1 MSYLHCP
8 SCSRAYNIAAQSSC
22 PFCPV
27 HATPVDPTEDIVAA
41 AESLARAMTRA
52 TPSERVAAAARMDR
66 LALPA
71 PDASR
76 SADSA
81 GSQPVVFH
89 GSVLRSIRNALEPV
103 PVTPPRARRSSV
115 VSTLMSVALASLTR
129 LAPQSPAPRMLGDGL
144 RRAASGVRSR
154 VKSLASQ
161 YM

>member
-71 PDASR
+71 PDGSPLR
-76 SADSA
+76 DSA
-81 GSQPVVFH
+81 ASQPVAFH
-89 GSVLRSIRNALEPV
+89 GTMLRSIRNALHPV
-103 PVTPPRARRSSV
+103 QVVPPRARRSSV
-115 VSTLMSVALASLTR
+115 VSTLMSVALAQLTR
-129 LAPQSPAPRMLGDGL
+129 LAPQPQAPRMLGDGL
-144 RRAASGVRSR
+144 RRVASGVRSR
-154 VKSLASQ
+154 VKALASRV
-161 YM
+161 

>member
-27 HATPVDPTEDIVAA
+27 HATPVDPTEDIVVA

-52 TPSERVAAAARMDR
+52 TPAERVAAASRMDR

-71 PDASR
+71 PDAEP
-76 SADSA
+76 AA
-81 GSQPVVFH
+81 FH
-89 GSVLRSIRNALEPV
+89 GSMLRSIRNALEPI
-103 PVTPPRARRSSV
+103 PATSPRKPSLL
-115 VSTLMSVALASLTR
+115 TSVAMSLLTK
-129 LAPQSPAPRMLGDGL
+129 LAPHAPAPRMLGDGL

-154 VKSLASQ
+154 VKAFASQ
-161 YM
+161 YSL